1 MLRKLFRLPA
11 RLALAKA
18 LVVREI
24 SARYKGSVGGVAW
37 YFVQN
42 LITLV
47 LFSFVFGSLFKSRW
61 SDAGMTDAHFV
72 PVLFLGLIL
81 FNIFSE
87 CLGRA
92 PKEILYNPTYATKVV
107 FPLEILPLVSL
118 GAAAFNG
125 AVALGLL
132 VLLCPLLGISLSWSG
147 LWLPVIVLPFF
158 LLILGLQWFLSSVGT
173 FLRDIH
179 QAVGQVTTAL
189 MFLSP
194 VFYPKSIFPEQYR
207 FLLQF
212 NPLSFPVEQ
221 ARRVVFLDSAPD
233 FAGLAAYSAAAVLV
247 ALGGFTW
254 FQKTRKGFA
263 DVL

>member
-1 MLRKLFRLPA
+1 MLSTFVRLPA
-11 RLALAKA
+11 RIALVKA

-42 LITLV
+42 LISLF

-61 SDAGMTDAHFV
+61 GDAGMTDAHFV

-92 PKEILYNPTYATKVV
+92 PKEILYNPTYVTKVV
-107 FPLEILPLVSL
+107 FPLEILPIVSM
-118 GAAAFNG
+118 GVAVFNA

-132 VLLCPLLGISLSWSG
+132 VVFCPILGVPLSWTG
-147 LWLPVIVLPFF
+147 LWLPVIMLPFF
-158 LLILGLQWFLSSVGT
+158 LLVLGLQWFLSSVGT

-179 QAVGQVTTAL
+179 QAVGMLTTVL

-194 VFYPKSIFPEQYR
+194 VFYPRSTFPEKYR
-207 FLLQF
+207 FLLEF

-221 ARRVVFLDSAPD
+221 ARRVVFLDTAPD
-233 FAGLAAYSAAAVLV
+233 LAGLAAYTAVAVAV
-247 ALGGFTW
+247 ALGGFIW
-254 FQKTRKGFA
+254 FEKTRKGFA